1 MVHWPEV
8 MVSYESTEKVLF
20 SADAFGKFGALNYND
35 DWTNEAR
42 RYYFGIVGKYGLQVQ
57 ALLKKLSGYEIKFI
71 APLHGP
77 VLEDEITKAVNLYS
91 KWSSYTA
98 EEDGVF
104 IAYASVYGNTATAAK
119 LLEEK
124 LRANGVKAKSAD
136 LCRADKSECVAQAF
150 RYSKLVLASTTYN
163 AEIFPA
169 MREFIDKLVER
180 NYQNRT
186 IAFMENGTWAPVSAK
201 LMQAKFEKC
210 KNLTYCDTSV
220 KIRACLNSESEE
232 QLNALAEELSR
243 KNIIRR
249 IPR

>member
-8 MVSYESTEKVLF
+8 MVSYESTEKMLF

-42 RYYFGIVGKYGLQVQ
+42 RYYFGIVSKYGVQVQ
-57 ALLKKLSGYEIKFI
+57 ALLKKLAQYEIKMI

-77 VLEDEITKAVNLYS
+77 VLEDEVSNAVNLYS
-91 KWSSYTA
+91 KWSGYTA

-104 IAYASVYGNTATAAK
+104 IAYASVYGNTANVAK
-119 LLEEK
+119 QLEEK
-124 LRANGVKAKSAD
+124 LLSAGVKVKSAD

-150 RYSKLVLASTTYN
+150 KFSKLVLASTTYN

-180 NYQNRT
+180 NYQNRFV
-186 IAFMENGTWAPVSAK
+186 AFIENGTWAPVSAK

-210 KNLTYCDTSV
+210 KNLTFAQTSV
-220 KIRACLNSESEE
+220 KIRACLNAESAE

-243 KNIIRR
+243 K
-249 IPR
+249 